1 MGGRWEVV
9 VRGTE
14 ARESRHAQPAT
25 LLRESLF
32 GHPSQSPGV
41 HVGPRAGSLRKS
53 VSGIGIAAFLAVRV
67 SQQLWVG
74 GRNQCRGHEWSP
86 QRLQGVR
93 CGFVVCGGGKCV
105 GEGLW
110 SVNNNDNSINN
121 CPPYHALH
129 KP

>member
-1 MGGRWEVV
+1 M
-9 VRGTE
+9 RGTE
-14 ARESRHAQPAT
+14 ASESQRAQPAT
-25 LLRESLF
+25 LLRESLL
-32 GHPSQSPGV
+32 GRPSPSPGV
-41 HVGPRAGSLRKS
+41 HVGRGLAPCEREYPGSELPFSWR
-53 VSGIGIAAFLAVRV
+53 VRV

-74 GRNQCRGHEWSP
+74 GRNQCGGREWSP

-93 CGFVVCGGGKCV
+93 CGFVVCGRGKCV

-110 SVNNNDNSINN
+110 SVNNNDNSINK

>member
-1 MGGRWEVV
+1 MV

-14 ARESRHAQPAT
+14 ASESRRAQPTT
-25 LLRESLF
+25 LLRESLL
-32 GHPSQSPGV
+32 GRPSQSPGV
-41 HVGPRAGSLRKS
+41 HVGRGLAPCERAYPGSELPLSWR
-53 VSGIGIAAFLAVRV
+53 VRV

-74 GRNQCRGHEWSP
+74 GRNQCGGREWSP

-93 CGFVVCGGGKCV
+93 CGFVVCGRGKCV

-110 SVNNNDNSINN
+110 SVNNNDTSINK

>member
-1 MGGRWEVV
+1 MCGGGWEVV
-9 VRGTE
+9 VRDGGQRVA
-14 ARESRHAQPAT
+14 ARAQPAT

-53 VSGIGIAAFLAVRV
+53 VSGSELPLSGGAREPAALGISAEGMSGL
-67 SQQLWVG
+67 
-74 GRNQCRGHEWSP
+74 P

-105 GEGLW
+105 GERF
-110 SVNNNDNSINN
+110 VV
-121 CPPYHALH
+121 CE
-129 KP
+129 